1 MSLGNALPQKTR
13 QLVLP
18 LEAQGETLGVE
29 RSVEAS
35 TATHDNERSG
45 TGTGLMELVCERRNL
60 QAALKRVRLC
70 YRFP

>member
-45 TGTGLMELVCERRNL
+45 TGLMELVCERRNL